1 MKLYNIYEGLILENI
16 NRSEVLQAIEKRYR
30 VNIDYMGDEETE
42 PGKRTIEVY
51 AFGQSKGGNLII
63 RAYQG
68 FGRTTTVIPAWKIF
82 RLDRI
87 TKWEPIN
94 VVKGIFNSP
103 ISDRA
108 DVPPFNP
115 NGDKSMTSVYAVV
128 QFNKNKI

>member
-1 MKLYNIYEGLILENI
+1 MKLYNIFEGLILENV
-16 NRSEVLQAIEKRYR
+16 NREEVLKAIDTRYR
-30 VNIDYMGDEETE
+30 VNIDYMGDDETE

-51 AFGQSKGGNLII
+51 AFGQSKDGNLVI

-68 FGRTTTVIPAWKIF
+68 FGRTTTVIPAWKLF

-94 VVKGIFNSP
+94 VVRGIFNSP

-115 NGDKSMTSVYAVV
+115 NGDKSMATVYKVV
-128 QFNKNKI
+128 QFNNKK

>member
-1 MKLYNIYEGLILENI
+1 MKLYKIYEELILEDV
-16 NRSEVLQAIEKRYR
+16 NRSEVLKAIETRYR
-30 VNIDYMGDEETE
+30 VNIDYMGDDETE

-68 FGRTTTVIPAWKIF
+68 FGRTTTVIPSWKMF

-94 VVKGIFNSP
+94 IKKGIFNSP
-103 ISDRA
+103 ISDRTN
-108 DVPPFNP
+108 VPAFNP
-115 NGDKSMTSVYAVV
+115 NGDKSMVTVYAVT
-128 QFNKNKI
+128 QFNK

>member
-1 MKLYNIYEGLILENI
+1 MKLYNIFESLILEGV
-16 NRSEVLQAIEKRYR
+16 NRDEVIKAMDTRYR
-30 VNIDYMGDEETE
+30 VNIDYMGDKETE

-51 AFGQSKGGNLII
+51 AFGVSRAGNLVI

-68 FGRTTTVIPAWKIF
+68 FGKTMTVIPGWKMF

-87 TKWEPIN
+87 SSWQPIN
-94 VVKGIFNSP
+94 VVRGIFNSP

-115 NGDKSMTSVYAVV
+115 NGDKSMATVYKVT
-128 QFNKNKI
+128 QFNKKT